1 MRLMPELP
9 EVETVRRMVSPHII
23 GRTVENIFV
32 YNDKVLAFP
41 DPDTFITRITSRRFT
56 HSSRRGKFLLF
67 HMEGNYRLILHLRMT
82 GCLLATSCDHPVE
95 PHTHVVFHLDEETE
109 LRYSDV
115 RRFGRFW
122 LLGPDDPDITGM
134 SELGPEPHDEIVTG
148 DYLYRAFINRN
159 RTVKECLLDQHI
171 IAGIGNIYSDEI
183 LHSSGILP
191 FRRSS
196 DLSLEE
202 CDVLSRNIKADLRF
216 FLDMNAI
223 SDEDYIA
230 GRGKDYRNTPYLRAY
245 GRSGKPCL
253 SCGNLLLKTVVGQR
267 GSVYCPRCQH

>member
-1 MRLMPELP
+1 MKLMPELP

-32 YNDKVLAFP
+32 YNNKVLAFP
-41 DPDTFITRITSRRFT
+41 DPDAFIVKVTSKCFT

-67 HMEGNYRLILHLRMT
+67 HMEGGYRLVLHLRMT
-82 GCLLATSCDHPVE
+82 GCLLVTACDHPVE
-95 PHTHVVFHLDEETE
+95 PHTHVVFRLDDGSE

-122 LLGPDDPDITGM
+122 LLGPDDPDHSGM
-134 SELGPEPHDEIVTG
+134 SELGPEPYDGIVTG
-148 DYLYRAFINRN
+148 DYLHTRFINRN
-159 RTVKECLLDQHI
+159 RSIKECLLDQRI

-191 FRRSS
+191 FRKAS
-196 DLSLEE
+196 DLSVEE
-202 CDVLSRNIKADLRF
+202 CNILAHNIKTDICF
-216 FLDMNAI
+216 FLEMNRI
-223 SDEDYIA
+223 SDEDYVA
-230 GRGKDYRNTPYLRAY
+230 GHGKDYRNTPYLRVY

-253 SCGNLLLKTVVGQR
+253 SCDGLLLKTVVGQR